1 MDALRGLLVAED
13 EERRAIERQMHDGVQ
28 QQLVAVAVNLQI
40 ARGLVESDPHGA
52 GALLDDVRA
61 VVAEALDELRGL
73 AQRIHPS
80 LLDTQGLIAALRT
93 AAATAPIPTR
103 VDGII
108 GEPMSLDAATT
119 IYRCCVATLAAAQG
133 EKARATIAVQTRD
146 GVRRIRDLT
155 DRCQR
160 RCRHARSARPRASR
174 YWAGRSK
181 ALRTASQGACPSP
194 HEPPSARYRMTAFTR
209 LWIEVSQPSPSLRK
223 IE

>member
-13 EERRAIERQMHDGVQ
+13 EERRAIEREMHDGVQ
-28 QQLVAVAVNLQI
+28 QQLVAVAVSLQI

-108 GEPMSLDAATT
+108 GSPMSLDAATT

-133 EKARATIAVQTRD
+133 EKARATIAVQTHD
-146 GVRRIRDLT
+146 GVVEFEISLT
-155 DRCQR
+155 GASVDAGTLGQLTARVEVLGGSLEGAPDRVT
-160 RCRHARSARPRASR
+160 
-174 YWAGRSK
+174 GRLPLTS
-181 ALRTASQGACPSP
+181 
-194 HEPPSARYRMTAFTR
+194 
-209 LWIEVSQPSPSLRK
+209 
-223 IE
+223 